1 MSLIKELVDG
11 QSGTFVY
18 LVAQLNKG
26 VTAKGSPYL
35 SMVLQDRSGEIEA
48 KLWNAK
54 PEQLAHYKAG
64 MVLQFNGEVLSH
76 NKQLQMRINDCRI
89 VDPSTVNP
97 ADFVKEGDIPRR
109 ELKQRMFNGEV
120 LSHNKQLQ
128 MRIND
133 CRIVDPST
141 VNPADFVK
149 EGDIPRR
156 ELKQRIDALIATIKN
171 PICHTL
177 ILKVMERFQ
186 SDFYAYPAASRN
198 HHDFVGGL
206 ATHVLRMMEI
216 GDFLASLYPL
226 LNRDLLLSGILMHD
240 IGKCIEL
247 SGPVITEYTM
257 EGKLLGHIS
266 IMQAIVDEIAK
277 ENQLE
282 GEEIILIRH
291 MILSHHGEYEF
302 GSPVLPMIPEAEILH
317 YIDNIDARI
326 QSMGKALNQVEAGE
340 FTARIFALEN
350 RSFYKSK
357 I

>member
-11 QSGTFVY
+11 QNGTFVY

-64 MVLQFNGEVLSH
+64 MVLQ
-76 NKQLQMRINDCRI
+76 
-89 VDPSTVNP
+89 
-97 ADFVKEGDIPRR
+97 
-109 ELKQRMFNGEV
+109 FNGEV

-216 GDFLASLYPL
+216 GDFLAGLYPL

>member
-1 MSLIKELVDG
+1 M
-11 QSGTFVY
+11 
-18 LVAQLNKG
+18 
-26 VTAKGSPYL
+26 
-35 SMVLQDRSGEIEA
+35 
-48 KLWNAK
+48 
-54 PEQLAHYKAG
+54 
-64 MVLQFNGEVLSH
+64 
-76 NKQLQMRINDCRI
+76 
-89 VDPSTVNP
+89 
-97 ADFVKEGDIPRR
+97 
-109 ELKQRMFNGEV
+109 
-120 LSHNKQLQ
+120 
-128 MRIND
+128 
-133 CRIVDPST
+133 
-141 VNPADFVK
+141 
-149 EGDIPRR
+149 
-156 ELKQRIDALIATIKN
+156 KQRIDALIATIKN

-216 GDFLASLYPL
+216 GDFLAGLYPL

>member
-109 ELKQRMFNGEV
+109 ELKQR
-120 LSHNKQLQ
+120 
-128 MRIND
+128 
-133 CRIVDPST
+133 
-141 VNPADFVK
+141 
-149 EGDIPRR
+149 
-156 ELKQRIDALIATIKN
+156 IDALIATIKN

-216 GDFLASLYPL
+216 GDFLAGLYPV